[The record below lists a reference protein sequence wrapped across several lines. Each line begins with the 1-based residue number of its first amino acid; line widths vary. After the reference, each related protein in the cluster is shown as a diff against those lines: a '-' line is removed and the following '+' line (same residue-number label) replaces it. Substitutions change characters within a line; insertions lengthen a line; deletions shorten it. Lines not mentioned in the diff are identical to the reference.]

1 MTRSRRGDRVAL
13 LSEAKY
19 FKSEGIRM
27 VSSFHRPDIAVEPP
41 ESECI
46 TTYDRAHLATYLSLL
61 YAAGEGK
68 NDQDMARNI
77 LRIDPQKE
85 PQRARQ
91 ALESHLKRARW
102 LAESGYQSLLEA

>member
-1 MTRSRRGDRVAL
+1 MSKLQHAPSIADQAP
-13 LSEAKY
+13 S
-19 FKSEGIRM
+19 
-27 VSSFHRPDIAVEPP
+27 PDQ
-41 ESECI
+41 I
-46 TTYDRAHLATYLSLL
+46 TDYDRAHFATYLSLL

-102 LAESGYQSLLEA
+102 LAKRGYQSLLVD